1 MKTLKHVTPTEE
13 QRALLREVIPGV
25 TVIHGAAGSGK
36 TTAGLLRLQHLS
48 EAWRERKLARG
59 EAGSVRT
66 LVLAFN
72 RTLMGYVNALT
83 YEHIDPEPW
92 LHLEVSTFGG
102 WAKRLVGEHVN
113 VRQQPCDAKLR
124 QLSRE
129 LDDRDHDFIF
139 DEAQHVLGRFDPKDY
154 DQYHEAPRPGR
165 GGMPLVDF
173 ARRQLLIDRVVDPYR
188 RWKAE
193 TGMADWNDV
202 ATGARVVEA
211 EPWDVV
217 VIDEAQDLS
226 AVALRAV
233 MSHVA
238 LDHHVTLIMD
248 SAQRIYSASMLFSE
262 VQVKPSAV
270 HALNRNYRNTRQ
282 IARLARPFVEGLDLV
297 DPEAGADGKLPD
309 LNQAAR
315 TGEAPRVLLGGL
327 AAQIRWALENVVGPA
342 ILRDETVAFLSP
354 RNGDALTQIRVA
366 LDADDVNFT
375 ELTQRADWP
384 AYSVNVAISTLHSAK
399 GLEFDHVV
407 ICGLHRDVTPHGMAP
422 NDSRLETL
430 RRLMA
435 MGIGRARE
443 TVTIGFDPA
452 VASTLVRFL
461 DQDAYTLVDL
471 MALNDSPALTAPS
484 N

>member
-1 MKTLKHVTPTEE
+1 MKTLKHVTPTDE
-13 QRALLREVIPGV
+13 QRSLLHEVLPGV

-36 TTAGLLRLQHLS
+36 TTAALLRLQHLG
-48 EAWRERKLARG
+48 EAWRERKRASG
-59 EAGSVRT
+59 HDDTVRA
-66 LVLAFN
+66 LVLVFN

-83 YEHIDPEPW
+83 YDHIDPEPW
-92 LHLEVSTFGG
+92 LNLEVSTFGG
-102 WAKRLVGEHVN
+102 WAKRLVGDHVN

-129 LDDRDHDFIF
+129 LDDRDRDFIF

-154 DQYHEAPRPGR
+154 DQYHEALRPGR
-165 GGMPLVDF
+165 GAMPHVDY
-173 ARRQLLIDRVVDPYR
+173 ARRQLLIRKVVEPYR
-188 RWKAE
+188 QWKAD

-202 ATGARVVEA
+202 ATGARVVTA

-238 LDHHVTLIMD
+238 ADHHVTLIMD
-248 SAQRIYSASMLFSE
+248 SAQRIYPASMLFSE
-262 VQVKPSAV
+262 VQVTPAAV
-270 HALNRNYRNTRQ
+270 HALNHNYRNTRQ

-309 LNQAAR
+309 LNQADRDGAIPVVVVGSIR
-315 TGEAPRVLLGGL
+315 E
-327 AAQIRWALENVVGPA
+327 QIQWALDNVVAPA
-342 ILRDETVAFLSP
+342 VDRDETVAFLSP
-354 RNGDALTQIRVA
+354 RNGVALEQIRA
-366 LDADDVNFT
+366 TLDAEEVSYT
-375 ELTQRADWP
+375 ELTQRAEWP
-384 AYSVNVAISTLHSAK
+384 SYSVNVAISTLHSAK

-407 ICGLHRDVTPHGMAP
+407 ICGLHRDVTPHGIAH

-443 TVTIGFDPA
+443 TVTIGYEQA
-452 VASTLVRFL
+452 AASSLIQYL
-461 DQDAYTLVDL
+461 DKDAYRLVDL
-471 MALNDSPALTAPS
+471 SATH
-484 N
+484 